1 MDIVYM
7 DENIIVCAKPAG
19 VLSTDSPGG
28 VPELLRQQLGEDNI
42 RTVHRLD
49 AAVSGLMLLARR
61 KRTAADLSRQVMERG
76 LGKEYLAVIEGCPE
90 EKKGRLRDWLHR
102 DKARRMSFAVPEG
115 TPEAQEALLDYEVLG
130 ERSGLS
136 LVRIWLHTGRTHQI
150 RVQFSSR
157 GLPLYGDKKYGRS
170 RDEDIALWS
179 CRLKFTHPKTGEEMD
194 ISKNPDMSRYP
205 WSEFEREL
213 RI

>member
-7 DENIIVCAKPAG
+7 DNNIIVCLKPAG

-28 VPELLRQQLGEDNI
+28 VPEALRRQLGDENI

-61 KRTAADLSRQVMERG
+61 KMTAADLSKQVMERG
-76 LGKEYLAVIEGCPE
+76 LGKEYLAVIHGCPDE
-90 EKKGRLRDWLHR
+90 ACGTLRDFLHR

-115 TPEAQEALLDYEVLG
+115 TPQAQEAILDYEVLG
-130 ERSGLS
+130 EKEGLS
-136 LVRIWLHTGRTHQI
+136 LVRIRLHTGRTHQI

-157 GLPLYGDKKYGRS
+157 GLPLYGDKKYGHG
-170 RDEDIALWS
+170 EAGDIALWS
-179 CRLKFTHPKTGEEMD
+179 ARLQFTHPKTGQEMD
-194 ISKNPDMSRYP
+194 ISILPDTDKHP
-205 WSEFEREL
+205 WSEFEKEL
-213 RI
+213 II